1 MLRTCSI
8 FAAFTAAMLFAL
20 TVYAGEADAP
30 KVPAGKKK
38 SDTVK
43 LAEKVEELVDLLED
57 DDESVK
63 KQAKADLMNLGVSAV
78 KPLARLIERG
88 EYAKQREDLREI
100 LSIILKEYLEELAS
114 GATSETIEARKEFTA
129 LGRAGVV
136 GLKSVAE
143 GPDGKVKTFA
153 LEVIAEMVKKHIANL
168 DSSEAALRDESVATL
183 FDLGRYA
190 TRALEKRAGMENTP
204 GLDFLVRRALR
215 MIRFRISPT
224 LFLKTG
230 TLLEGYENGT
240 WREKREMVDFIA
252 RQGRLDA
259 VDAIK
264 AIIETETDQKV
275 REFAGESLLRI
286 QGGKALEY
294 IRKQGIFIKELAA
307 ITRDIHMSQGIRF
320 LSKKMYEK
328 AEKEFKLILDKDLN
342 DEMAHYNL
350 ACALS
355 LQLKVEEAVR
365 AFACSVDC
373 GYEDVDHMEKDSD
386 LDNIRDHP
394 VYIRIIKK
402 LRIKYPRPEEADKP
416 EEPELPK

>member
-8 FAAFTAAMLFAL
+8 FAAFLAAMLFAVS
-20 TVYAGEADAP
+20 VYGGEADAP
-30 KVPAGKKK
+30 NAPGGKKK
-38 SDTVK
+38 SDTAK

-100 LSIILKEYLEELAS
+100 LSTILKEYLEELAS
-114 GATSETIEARKEFTA
+114 GATSETIEARKEFTT

-136 GLKSVAE
+136 GLKSAAE
-143 GPDGKVKTFA
+143 GPKGKVKTFA
-153 LEVIAEMVKKHIANL
+153 LEVIAEMVKKHIGNL
-168 DSSEAALRDESVATL
+168 DSPEAALRDEAVATL
-183 FDLGRYA
+183 YELGKYA
-190 TRALEKRAGMENTP
+190 AGALEKRTGMENTP
-204 GLDFLVRRALR
+204 GLDFLVRRTLR

-240 WREKREMVDFIA
+240 WRDKREMVNFLS

-275 REFAGESLLRI
+275 REFAAESLLRL
-286 QGGKALEY
+286 QGGKALKY
-294 IRKQGIFIKELAA
+294 IQKQGIFIKELEA
-307 ITRDIHMSQGIRF
+307 ITRDIHMLQGSQY

-328 AEKEFKLILDKDLN
+328 AEKEYRFVLKKNSD
-342 DEMAHYNL
+342 DEMALYNL

-355 LQLKVEEAVR
+355 LQLKVEEAVK
-365 AFACSVDC
+365 AFACSVEC
-373 GYEDVDHMEKDSD
+373 GYEDVDHIEKDSD

-394 VYIRIIKK
+394 VYRRIIRK
-402 LRIKYPRPEEADKP
+402 LRIKYPRQEEADKP
-416 EEPELPK
+416 EEPKLPK